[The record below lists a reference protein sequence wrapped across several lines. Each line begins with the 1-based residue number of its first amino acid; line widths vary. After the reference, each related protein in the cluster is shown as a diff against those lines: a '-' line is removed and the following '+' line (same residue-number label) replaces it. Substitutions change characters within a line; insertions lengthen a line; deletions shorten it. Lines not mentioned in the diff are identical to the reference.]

1 MKPLSVIKRGY
12 SSLRNGDVWRI
23 VRWVW
28 LRNNTPFV
36 VDDWEPPSWIET
48 ENDVAV
54 SRIGDQY
61 VMGIQNNPSSLTV
74 VFPEPVST
82 IEFELF
88 DVDTVEQLT
97 TTATFQTVTGET
109 ISRSTKVADGSWND
123 LKTLPLQFSA
133 SEPSVSVTI
142 EFEAEYADEAT
153 TTKWVTGLLDGITD
167 RIHMKPRD
175 SPQFGVP
182 RPRSESPDQKPP
194 IFLISVDTLRHDHLH
209 LLSDL
214 IDELGPDVTVPSEPR
229 TQGHWTP
236 ASHASMLTGT
246 HPGDHQYVGWTNEGT
261 DLPIDPDHRTMA
273 ELLSEQ
279 GYKCSGLVS
288 HGRLLPEAG
297 FGRGFHRYEF
307 QNMDSWLERDTDGTD
322 IYQRLSKW
330 LATDTQSGTGGLFY
344 FAHFFDPHYPYVPP
358 LPKDGIDLDLEAI
371 DAFRDAKNS
380 GSYLDPDRTDV
391 PMEDDDLTLIKTY
404 YQESIKYVEM
414 LLMKLIGDLKRH
426 GLFDD
431 ALIIITGD
439 HGEEFFEQGV
449 GGHDTLHD
457 ANIRQGMIV
466 KPPAQTDLAVP
477 ETPDLIDMLPTV
489 ARLVGAEVPAQCRGV
504 PWQDSEAGT
513 QPRITERIR
522 PDWYSIAVEEGD
534 TKGIFT
540 YESNFPYRP
549 DETMLSDEPVEARFH
564 RLSAVRNYDTD
575 KMGVV
580 DAAEQDR
587 LAELAEAFFDQSTA
601 TDDESDRREHT
612 ISPDTSAQLKQ
623 LGYK

>member
-1 MKPLSVIKRGY
+1 
-12 SSLRNGDVWRI
+12 LRND
-23 VRWVW
+23 
-28 LRNNTPFV
+28 TQFV

-48 ENDVAV
+48 DNDVTV
-54 SRIGDQY
+54 SRVGDQY

-88 DVDTVEQLT
+88 DADTVEQLT
-97 TTATFQTVTGET
+97 TIATFQTVTGET
-109 ISRSTKVADGSWND
+109 ISRSTKVTDGSWND
-123 LKTLPLQFSA
+123 LRTLPLRFSA
-133 SEPSVSVTI
+133 GEPSVSVTI

-153 TTKWVTGLLDGITD
+153 TTKWVNRLLNGLTD
-167 RIHMKPRD
+167 RIQIKPRD
-175 SPQFGVP
+175 IPQFGVP

-194 IFLISVDTLRHDHLH
+194 IFLISIDTLRHDYLH
-209 LLSDL
+209 LLSDF
-214 IDELGPDVTVPSEPR
+214 IDALGPAVTVPSEPR

-261 DLPIDPDHRTMA
+261 DLPIDPDHQTMA

-307 QNMDSWLERDTDGTD
+307 QNMTSWLDRATDGSD
-322 IYQRLSKW
+322 IYQRLSQW

-344 FAHFFDPHYPYVPP
+344 FAHFFDAHYPYLPP
-358 LPKDGIDLDLEAI
+358 LPADNIDLDLGVI
-371 DAFRDAKNS
+371 DEFQDATS
-380 GSYLDPDRTDV
+380 TESYLNTDPTDI
-391 PMEDDDLTLIKTY
+391 PMDVNDLELIKTY
-404 YQESIKYVEM
+404 YQESIKYIAM
-414 LLMKLIGDLKRH
+414 LLMKLVDDLKRN

-431 ALIIITGD
+431 ALIIVTGD

-449 GGHDTLHD
+449 TGHDTLHD
-457 ANIRQGMIV
+457 GNIRQGMIV
-466 KPPAQTDLAVP
+466 KPPSQTDLPVP
-477 ETPDLIDMLPTV
+477 ETPDLIDVLPTV
-489 ARLVGAEVPAQCRGV
+489 AQLVGAEVPSQCRGV
-504 PWQDSEAGT
+504 PWQDGEAET
-513 QPRITERIR
+513 RPRITERIR

-549 DETMLSDEPVEARFH
+549 DDTTLSDEPVEATFH

-575 KMGVV
+575 ETGVV

-587 LAELAEAFFDQSTA
+587 LAELADAFFDQSTSR
-601 TDDESDRREHT
+601 DGSDRREHT
-612 ISPDTSAQLKQ
+612 ISPETNAQLEK

>member
-1 MKPLSVIKRGY
+1 
-12 SSLRNGDVWRI
+12 
-23 VRWVW
+23 

-48 ENDVAV
+48 ENHVAV

-61 VMGIQNNPSSLTV
+61 VMGIQNSPSSLTV
-74 VFPEPVST
+74 LFPELVST

-109 ISRSTKVADGSWND
+109 ISRSTEVTDGSWND
-123 LKTLPLQFSA
+123 LQTLPLQFSVD
-133 SEPSVSVTI
+133 EPSVSVTI
-142 EFEAEYADEAT
+142 EFEAEYAGEAT
-153 TTKWVTGLLDGITD
+153 TTKWVNRLLDGITD
-167 RIHMKPRD
+167 RIQMKPKD
-175 SPQFGVP
+175 SPQFSVP
-182 RPRSESPDQKPP
+182 RPRGESPTQKPP

-214 IDELGPDVTVPSEPR
+214 IDVLGPDVTVPSEPR

-307 QNMDSWLERDTDGTD
+307 QNMTSWLDRATDGSD
-322 IYQRLSKW
+322 IYQRLSQW

-344 FAHFFDPHYPYVPP
+344 FAHFFDPHYPYLPP
-358 LPKDGIDLDLEAI
+358 LPTDGIDLDLGVIDEFQDAI
-371 DAFRDAKNS
+371 AT
-380 GSYLDPDRTDV
+380 GSYLDTDQTRF
-391 PMEDDDLTLIKTY
+391 PMDDDDLELIKTY

-414 LLMKLIGDLKRH
+414 LLVKLVDDLKRH

-431 ALIIITGD
+431 ALIIVTGD

-449 GGHDTLHD
+449 AGHDTPHD
-457 ANIRQGMIV
+457 GNIRQGMII
-466 KPPAQTDLAVP
+466 KPPSQTDLTVP
-477 ETPDLIDMLPTV
+477 ETPDLIDVLPTV
-489 ARLVGAEVPAQCRGV
+489 AQLVGAETLLQCRGI
-504 PWQDSEAGT
+504 PWQNGEVET
-513 QPRITERIR
+513 RPRITERIR

-549 DETMLSDEPVEARFH
+549 DDTTLSEEPVKATFN
-564 RLSAVRNYDTD
+564 RLSAVRNYGTD
-575 KMGVV
+575 ETGVV
-580 DAAEQDR
+580 DDSERDR
-587 LAELAEAFFDQSTA
+587 LAELAEAFFDQGTSR
-601 TDDESDRREHT
+601 DGSDRREHT
-612 ISPDTSAQLKQ
+612 ISPETNAQLEK